1 MKNIDQIQHEV
12 DKTFNSL
19 NGIGRAQVS
28 PYFYSRL
35 VNRIAQKQEAKQA
48 GWLQWFSRP
57 AISISVLTVF
67 VVLNVMAIR
76 GMVLKQNTTAQAS
89 AAQNIASEF
98 NLNTAS
104 VYAN

>member
-12 DKTFNSL
+12 DKTLNSL
-19 NGIGRAQVS
+19 NGIGRAQAS
-28 PYFYSRL
+28 PYFYSHL
-35 VNRIAQKQEAKQA
+35 VNRMEQQQAATQA

-57 AISISVLTVF
+57 AISISVLAVL

-76 GMVLKQNTTAQAS
+76 GMVLKQNSAAQAS
-89 AAQNIASEF
+89 AAQNFATEF